1 MIAARKRTA
10 QDTARRAHHARLAPA
25 ALASLTG
32 LVAVTVTV
40 AACGSTQAPTTAG
53 SSSGPSATSSG
64 GATLQASAGVCT
76 TVPKLTG
83 LSVHRVND
91 LPQNHLKF
99 VFPAT
104 EVVTSAAQVQTVAR
118 SLCALPQ
125 QTRPVTCPNDNG
137 VSYKLTFSAG
147 SKQYS
152 PVTTDASGCPMV
164 YGLGKPRT
172 AATAQGLWQDLGLA
186 IGIPHPSQDSFSGT
200 QATTNTNS

>member
-1 MIAARKRTA
+1 MIAARQRTA
-10 QDTARRAHHARLAPA
+10 YDTRGAAQPRQARTRA
-25 ALASLTG
+25 ALAG
-32 LVAVTVTV
+32 LAAVAAIATV
-40 AACGSTQAPTTAG
+40 AACGSTQAPATAG
-53 SSSGPSATSSG
+53 KSSSSASPSSG
-64 GATLQASAGVCT
+64 ASLQASAGVCT

-104 EVVTSAAQVQTVAR
+104 EVVTSATQVQTVAK

-125 QTRPVTCPNDNG
+125 QTGSVACPNDNG
-137 VSYKLTFSAG
+137 VSYELTFSAG
-147 SKQYS
+147 SKQFS
-152 PVTTDASGCPMV
+152 PVTTEASGCPMV

-186 IGIPHPSQDSFSGT
+186 IGIPHPSQDSFRGT
-200 QATTNTNS
+200 QAATNTNS